1 MNVVLMIYVTY
12 QCLMWRHSNSTNA
25 VISHPYVCSC
35 NKCRGAIMAEIA
47 IHVFPSIQNS
57 IWRLQGLQF
66 PWQVASCCILEFFGP
81 GSNLRNCRRQYSVYF
96 TLSLVPVCRDTSFIV
111 VLVSATMKGVCKM
124 FEEPVQ
130 NMQFENFV

>member
-1 MNVVLMIYVTY
+1 MSVLAINAEELSWQKLLYTYSPPFRIPFGGYKGSGFLGRWLHVVF
-12 QCLMWRHSNSTNA
+12 WN
-25 VISHPYVCSC
+25 
-35 NKCRGAIMAEIA
+35 
-47 IHVFPSIQNS
+47 
-57 IWRLQGLQF
+57 
-66 PWQVASCCILEFFGP
+66 FFGP

>member
-1 MNVVLMIYVTY
+1 MSVPAMNAEELSWQKLLYTY
-12 QCLMWRHSNSTNA
+12 SPPFRIPFGGYKGSGFLGR
-25 VISHPYVCSC
+25 
-35 NKCRGAIMAEIA
+35 
-47 IHVFPSIQNS
+47 
-57 IWRLQGLQF
+57 RLQVVFWNFWPRFEPQELQKTIF
-66 PWQVASCCILEFFGP
+66 SF
-81 GSNLRNCRRQYSVYF
+81 F